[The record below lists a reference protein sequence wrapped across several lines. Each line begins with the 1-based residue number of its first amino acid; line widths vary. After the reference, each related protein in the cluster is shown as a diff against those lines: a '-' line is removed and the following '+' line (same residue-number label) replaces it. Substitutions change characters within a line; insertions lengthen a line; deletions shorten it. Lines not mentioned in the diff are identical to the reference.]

1 LNDSYPR
8 ERMTTRMKSV
18 KLAII
23 GVGQIGKIH
32 IANYKRIPGAEIV
45 AVCDV
50 NVSEAERV
58 AAEHGI
64 PDAYTDFRE
73 LLARDDVDAVDVC
86 LHNNYHEPVTVA
98 ALNAG
103 KHVYCEKPIAGAY
116 SDGVRMIETAR
127 RNDRMLHIQLNRLFS
142 KETATAKELIDAG
155 KLGKPFHARS
165 VGFRRRNRPFVDG
178 YGTASFGRKETA
190 GGGALFDMGVYHISQ
205 LLYLLG
211 NPQVSRISGQ
221 LYQEMAMDESRR
233 KQSGF
238 DVEEFAAGFVKFEGG
253 LTMDIA
259 ESWAIHLGGFEGGSI
274 VGSEGGIR
282 LSGAVSDTEP
292 NRFSYH
298 TTIADLDMD
307 CSVNLEL
314 AYLRRRRL
322 AEYPDAYESS
332 QHHWIAALQG
342 QVPLLPT
349 AEIALNTLLISEGI
363 YLSYEWGRE
372 VTAEETRANSV
383 SRSVS
388 V

>member
-1 LNDSYPR
+1 MSEVR
-8 ERMTTRMKSV
+8 V
-18 KLAII
+18 AII
-23 GVGQIGKIH
+23 GAGQIGKTH
-32 IANYKRIPGAEIV
+32 IANYKAIPGAEIV

-50 NVSEAERV
+50 NVAEAERV
-58 AAEHGI
+58 AAGHGI
-64 PDAYTDFRE
+64 AGVYSDFRE
-73 LLARDDVDAVDVC
+73 LLKRDDVDAVDVC

-116 SDGVRMIETAR
+116 ADGACMVEAAR
-127 RNDRMLHIQLNRLFS
+127 ASGRMLHIQLNRLFS

-155 KLGKPFHARS
+155 KLGKLFHARS
-165 VGFRRRNRPFVDG
+165 SGFRRRNRPFVDG
-178 YGTASFGRKETA
+178 YGTASFTRKETA

-233 KQSGF
+233 IESGF

-253 LTMDIA
+253 VTMDIA
-259 ESWAIHLGGFEGGSI
+259 ESWAIHLGGFEGGTI

-292 NRFSYH
+292 NQFAFH
-298 TTIADLDMD
+298 TTIANLDMD

-314 AYLRRRRL
+314 AHLRRRRL

-332 QHHWIAALQG
+332 QHHWIAALRG
-342 QVPLLPT
+342 QAPLLPT
-349 AEIALNTLLISEGI
+349 AEIALNTMLISEGI
-363 YLSYEWGRE
+363 YLSHEKGRE
-372 VTAEETRANSV
+372 VTAEETIACSV
-383 SRSVS
+383 SRSVRI
-388 V
+388 